1 MNFKS
6 NNADKF
12 LQELWTRISEYSLL
26 NASKNDIGD
35 YLIYLLNKYCEF
47 NGNERFFDTLPNAT
61 LERVLKINASKIKT
75 SKRNIAVKYLSNTEY
90 NTLFNDFLKKI
101 ADENY
106 KISVEGDK
114 LVFIIDNPAMRDY
127 LEARLK
133 ELNDT
138 FDYTL
143 NSEKVKVS
151 IKSFFKMLLEHSN
164 IENALFSKD
173 DLKNAILKVE
183 NKKNI
188 SSAKDMIDIATDIFE
203 SIKNPLE
210 IPKTI
215 KNIVSKLI

>member
-114 LVFIIDNPAMRDY
+114 LVFIIDSPARRDD

-143 NSEKVKVS
+143 NSEKVKVNV
-151 IKSFFKMLLEHSN
+151 KSFFKMLLEHSK
-164 IENALFSKD
+164 IKNALFSKD

-188 SSAKDMIDIATDIFE
+188 SSAKDMIDMATDIFE

>member
-12 LQELWTRISEYSLL
+12 LQELWTKISEYSLL

-75 SKRNIAVKYLSNTEY
+75 SKRNIAVKYLSNIEY

-101 ADENY
+101 ADKNY
-106 KISVEGDK
+106 KISTEGDK

>member
-61 LERVLKINASKIKT
+61 LERVLKINTSKIKT

-101 ADENY
+101 ADKNY
-106 KISVEGDK
+106 KISTEGDK

-151 IKSFFKMLLEHSN
+151 IKSFFKMLLEHSK
-164 IENALFSKD
+164 IKNALFSKD

-188 SSAKDMIDIATDIFE
+188 SSAKDMIDMATDIFE

>member
-12 LQELWTRISEYSLL
+12 LQELWTKISEYSLL

-101 ADENY
+101 ADKNY
-106 KISVEGDK
+106 KISTEGDK

>member
-1 MNFKS
+1 MVSSHIK
-6 NNADKF
+6 
-12 LQELWTRISEYSLL
+12 LP
-26 NASKNDIGD
+26 
-35 YLIYLLNKYCEF
+35 LIYLLNKYCEL
-47 NGNERFFDTLPNAT
+47 NGSERFFDALPNAT

-114 LVFIIDNPAMRDY
+114 LVYIIDNPAMRDY
-127 LEARLK
+127 SEARLK

-151 IKSFFKMLLEHSN
+151 IKSFFKILLEYSK
-164 IENALFSKD
+164 IKNALFSKD

>member
-1 MNFKS
+1 M
-6 NNADKF
+6 
-12 LQELWTRISEYSLL
+12 
-26 NASKNDIGD
+26 
-35 YLIYLLNKYCEF
+35 
-47 NGNERFFDTLPNAT
+47 
-61 LERVLKINASKIKT
+61 
-75 SKRNIAVKYLSNTEY
+75 
-90 NTLFNDFLKKI
+90 
-101 ADENY
+101 
-106 KISVEGDK
+106 
-114 LVFIIDNPAMRDY
+114 FIIDNPAMRDY

-151 IKSFFKMLLEHSN
+151 IKSFFKMWLEHSK
-164 IENALFSKD
+164 IKNALFSKD

-188 SSAKDMIDIATDIFE
+188 SSAKDMIDMPTDIFE